1 MEKQIINQE
10 EVINPEGII
19 LIITTFDDGSQVIVE
34 KIQE

>member
-10 EVINPEGII
+10 EVINPEGIT

-34 KIQE
+34 KTEE